1 MTTPKPKFALQVVNT
16 VAPGGIEAATA
27 HYAAMFKENGI
38 DTACLYRGPAGA
50 MLEAAGVRVIQ
61 APSLIFSPLARIAP
75 KPFLS
80 GGLLGTDP
88 DLIVVH
94 SDRGLPAMRRLFPN
108 AKIITPC
115 HSDKAKHKGDADLV
129 VTLNDRQ
136 TDIVKAQLSRTST
149 PVARLGNPYV
159 PQARNDAAG
168 PDDRPRRI
176 GFCARFTP
184 VKDPL
189 TFIRAVARLS
199 DVNSVEFVLA
209 GNGPIK
215 DDVETTLKATGLDK
229 RITRPGWL
237 SPPWTM
243 FEAGDT
249 IVLPSSWEGLP
260 YLIQEALDHRVNVIA
275 ADNAG
280 NATALKGGAFGELFP
295 FGDDEALA
303 ACIRRFAEAPSELDA
318 KTLKGRENLLASY
331 GAQGFW
337 DRLATALDAADMH
350 Q

>member
-1 MTTPKPKFALQVVNT
+1 MTTLKPKFALQVVNT
-16 VAPGGIEAATA
+16 VAPGGIEAAAA
-27 HYAAMFKENGI
+27 HYAAMFRENGI
-38 DTACLYRGPAGA
+38 ETACLYRGPAGA

-75 KPFLS
+75 KVFLS
-80 GGLLGTDP
+80 GGLLGAEP
-88 DLIVVH
+88 ELIVVH
-94 SDRGLPAMRRLFPN
+94 SDRGLPAMRRLFPD

-136 TDIVKAQLSRTST
+136 TDIVKAQLTQTKT
-149 PVARLGNPYV
+149 PVARLGNPYI
-159 PQARNDAAG
+159 PQTHTASNDDG
-168 PDDRPRRI
+168 RPRRV

-189 TFIRAVARLS
+189 TFIRAVGRLT
-199 DVNSVEFVLA
+199 DLEHVEFVLA
-209 GNGPIK
+209 GNGPIG
-215 DDVETTLKATGLDK
+215 DDVDAAIQAAGLESH
-229 RITRPGWL
+229 ITRPGWL

-260 YLIQEALDHRVNVIA
+260 YLIQEALDRHVNIIA

-280 NATALKGGAFGELFP
+280 NTTALRDGEYGDLFP
-295 FGDDEALA
+295 FGDEAALA
-303 ACIRRFAEAPSELDA
+303 GLIRRTCATPDTLAA
-318 KTLKGRENLLASY
+318 KTQKGRENLATEY
-331 GAQGFW
+331 GAKGFW
-337 DRLATALDAADMH
+337 NRLSEALENTASAR
-350 Q
+350 